1 MNEIE
6 KAAQE
11 KYPVNHD
18 LPIMSK
24 IGLNYSAHQGFI
36 EGAEWQQEQN
46 LLMHE
51 KQKDKLVFESLHKTY
66 EANKYSLAI
75 AFGDWLRYES
85 VCFPEHKDKSI
96 EELLE
101 IYKKEKAL

>member
-1 MNEIE
+1 MEKETIE
-6 KAAQE
+6 QA
-11 KYPVNHD
+11 
-18 LPIMSK
+18 ST
-24 IGLNYSAHQGFI
+24 NYANYNQQMHNAIKEAVKF
-36 EGAEWQQEQN
+36 GAKWQQEQN

-51 KQKDKLVFESLHKTY
+51 MQKDKLVFESLRKTY
-66 EANKYSLAI
+66 EKQKENFAVGFA
-75 AFGDWLRYES
+75 DWITHES

>member
-51 KQKDKLVFESLHKTY
+51 KQKDKLVFESLRKTY
-66 EANKYSLAI
+66 EKKREFCNCLRRLAT
-75 AFGDWLRYES
+75 LRIS
-85 VCFPEHKDKSI
+85 MLPRTQRQI
-96 EELLE
+96 N
-101 IYKKEKAL
+101 

>member
-36 EGAEWQQEQN
+36 EGAKWQLKQD
-46 LLMHE
+46 LLLHE
-51 KQKDKLVFESLHKTY
+51 KEKDKLVFESLKKHY
-66 EANKYSLAI
+66 ENAKDELAKK
-75 AFGDWLRYES
+75 FGDWIKYES

-101 IYKKEKAL
+101 IYKKSI